1 MTGISFARSRCS
13 PIISVHK
20 ELDAEFF
27 VWNQMLIPKSYGH
40 GVTREHFAIR
50 QSAGLTDMS
59 GIKKIWVEGTA
70 AQEVLSFTITRDCRK
85 IHPGSAAYAA
95 LLDENGYLVEDV
107 IVFHLTPQE
116 CERYRASWLICFG
129 AGFGVDYFV
138 KSMNGKQVEA
148 RIDDNTACLMLQG
161 PDAEKLLTN
170 AVLATAPASTPAQ
183 LKRFEH
189 GLFSIQKS
197 EVMIART
204 SYSGEDG
211 FEIFAGPED
220 AKRVWKILVALGA
233 MPVGFD
239 AIDVARIEAGLLFFG
254 KDMTGAETPMEL
266 GLDFVVDFSKQ
277 NFRGKDALQKK
288 AQKPRF
294 KTVGLALDG
303 VTPFFGRA
311 SVWMSGV
318 SAGSVSSY
326 AVSEWLGKT
335 VAIAQIKPEFA
346 TNGREIY
353 VLDDGCF
360 ANEGRKGV
368 VCARQFYTNV

>member
-1 MTGISFARSRCS
+1 MTGICFARSRTS
-13 PIISVHK
+13 PIISVHR
-20 ELDAEFF
+20 ELGAEFF
-27 VWNQMLIPKSYGH
+27 IWNQMSNSKSYGH
-40 GVTREHFAIR
+40 GVSCEYLAIR

-59 GIKKIWVEGTA
+59 GIKKVWVGGSA
-70 AQEVLSFTITRDCRK
+70 AQEVLDFVITRDCRK

-95 LLDENGYLVEDV
+95 LLNENGCLVDDV

-116 CERYRASWLICFG
+116 REIYDASWLICFG
-129 AGFGVDYFV
+129 AGFGVNYFA
-138 KSMNGKQVEA
+138 KSLQGHQVTSKS
-148 RIDDNTACLMLQG
+148 DDNVACLMLQG
-161 PDAEKLLTN
+161 PDAEKLLGS
-170 AVLATAPASTPAQ
+170 AVSAFSPAE

-189 GLFSIQKS
+189 GLFSIHES

-220 AKRVWKILVALGA
+220 AKKIWKLLVALGA

-239 AIDVARIEAGLLFFG
+239 AIDIARIEAGLLFFG

-266 GLDFVVDFSKQ
+266 GLDFIVDFSKR
-277 NFRGKDALQKK
+277 NFRGKAALQKK

-303 VTPFFGRA
+303 VTPFSGRV
-311 SVWMSGV
+311 SVWMDGV
-318 SAGSVSSY
+318 SAGIVSSY

-335 VAIAQIKPEFA
+335 VAIVQIKPEFA
-346 TNGREIY
+346 INGREID
-353 VLDDGCF
+353 VFDDGCF
-360 ANEGRKGV
+360 SNEGRKGV
-368 VCARQFYTNV
+368 VCPRQFYTNV